1 MDTFA
6 LILGIIGAINWGI
19 YGIFKVD
26 LIGAIFG
33 GNAAVPA
40 RIAYALIGLG
50 GAWCVTLLFRE
61 QENAPIRDKH

>member
-33 GNAAVPA
+33 GNTEVAA
-40 RIAYALIGLG
+40 RIAYGLIGLG
-50 GAWCVTLLFRE
+50 GAWCISLLFRE
-61 QENAPIRDKH
+61 TEHAPVNDKH